1 MKKIENCQ
9 HSGKST
15 SLSLSLALL
24 PTSSDDSGSL
34 GSDDSGSLGSD
45 EVVVVLLLVMN
56 SCFDDCVQLR
66 VGVVSMSIS
75 CSEMN
80 GKT

>member
-9 HSGKST
+9 HSGKSM

-24 PTSSDDSGSL
+24 PTS
-34 GSDDSGSLGSD
+34 SDDSGSLGSD

-75 CSEMN
+75 CSELN